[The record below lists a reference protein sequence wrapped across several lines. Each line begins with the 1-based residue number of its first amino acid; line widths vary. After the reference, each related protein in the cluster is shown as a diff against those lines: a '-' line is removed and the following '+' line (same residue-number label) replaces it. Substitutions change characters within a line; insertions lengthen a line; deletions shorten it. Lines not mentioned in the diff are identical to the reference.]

1 MPRQNSPARRN
12 ATRRVSSPKRKK
24 SEQSRPRTITTLFI
38 GICVGVFATLLTQL
52 YLGERDNTSS
62 RSAGASADKQAARK
76 APTAKTPAERTNKKK
91 ANSQPAPKFDFYE
104 ILEKDEVKVDVSAS
118 PQVKPLANDQEFILQ
133 VASFRNEEDADR
145 LRAELIL
152 LNLDAKSQK
161 AVLDNGDVWHRV
173 MVGPYSSQSKVA
185 SARATLLSN
194 KHDALL
200 LKRKK

>member
-1 MPRQNSPARRN
+1 MARQKSSPRRN
-12 ATRRVSSPKRKK
+12 ATRRGKQASNTK
-24 SEQSRPRTITTLFI
+24 QAPRTVTTLLI
-38 GICVGVFATLLTQL
+38 GIGIGVFATLLTQL
-52 YLGERDNTSS
+52 YLGSGPQGLRDNL
-62 RSAGASADKQAARK
+62 ASASSQIGNNSSASKESVATKPAVK
-76 APTAKTPAERTNKKK
+76 APTKPKR
-91 ANSQPAPKFDFYE
+91 PAPRFDFYE

-118 PQVKPLANDQEFILQ
+118 PQVKSLSSDQEYILQ
-133 VASFRNEEDADR
+133 VASFRKEDDADR

-161 AVLDNGDVWHRV
+161 AVLDSGDVWFRV
-173 MVGPYSSQSKVA
+173 LVGPFANQSKVA